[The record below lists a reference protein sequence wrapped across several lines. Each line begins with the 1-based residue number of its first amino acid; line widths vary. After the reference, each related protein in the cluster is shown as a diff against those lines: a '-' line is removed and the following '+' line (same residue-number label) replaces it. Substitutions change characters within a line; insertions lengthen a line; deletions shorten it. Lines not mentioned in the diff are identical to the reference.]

1 MNALPTLQS
10 TSIDPSLF
18 CCSFKADT
26 MPSSLAFA
34 FLCLLGAVVASAAAN
49 EWHEGMLL
57 SDWLHSF
64 SGSSTKVKPASGS
77 YERPDIKRL
86 CLKETKFSNCQAVGC
101 QTSVAECNVDETEAC
116 STCSPEIMGQ

>member
-1 MNALPTLQS
+1 M
-10 TSIDPSLF
+10 
-18 CCSFKADT
+18 
-26 MPSSLAFA
+26 SSPLAFA
-34 FLCLLGAVVASAAAN
+34 FLCLLGAVVASAAAD

-57 SDWLHSF
+57 SDWLHSS

-86 CLKETKFSNCQAVGC
+86 CLKETKFSYCQAVGC
-101 QTSVAECNVDETEAC
+101 QVSSNCRNASVC